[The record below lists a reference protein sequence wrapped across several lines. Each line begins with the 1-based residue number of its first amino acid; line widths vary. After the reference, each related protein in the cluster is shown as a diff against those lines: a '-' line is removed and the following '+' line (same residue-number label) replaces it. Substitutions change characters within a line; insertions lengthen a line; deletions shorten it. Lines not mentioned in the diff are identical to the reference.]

1 VDEPANLPVV
11 VVVVIDDV
19 VDVAIVVL
27 SLLTLILKLIAK
39 VITTI
44 SITRIIVDIPTTIN
58 ILLWFLDNLCGNSLS
73 FLGSDF
79 ALVLCLL
86 KNIKKHLQVK
96 NIIISTPVI
105 KLNPVYRHNVPP
117 MFAEIF

>member
-1 VDEPANLPVV
+1 VYDPANLPVVVVVV

-19 VDVAIVVL
+19 VDVLL
-27 SLLTLILKLIAK
+27 SALILKLITN
-39 VITTI
+39 VIATI
-44 SITRIIVDIPTTIN
+44 SITRITVTIPITI
-58 ILLWFLDNLCGNSLS
+58 ICFLDNLSGNSFS
-73 FLGSDF
+73 FL
-79 ALVLCLL
+79 LCFL